1 MTLIYYFTFINWW
14 NCRSKRLDRIAQ
26 SMRQPNLSQST
37 LCSATSS
44 MLPNGQNGRSGGRN
58 SLDNGQIINAFS
70 NSSSPAHS
78 PNCPPGAIDIEVE
91 VGDHEVDTMFRDP
104 GPKPLIVARA
114 TPPLQVCIY
123 YQIPLSI
130 RLDFGFYVGASTA
143 VRGHWKTEYFGT
155 KSEKYQ
161 WP

>member
-1 MTLIYYFTFINWW
+1 
-14 NCRSKRLDRIAQ
+14 
-26 SMRQPNLSQST
+26 
-37 LCSATSS
+37 

-143 VRGHWKTEYFGT
+143 SEAVTGH
-155 KSEKYQ
+155 
-161 WP
+161 

>member
-1 MTLIYYFTFINWW
+1 M
-14 NCRSKRLDRIAQ
+14 DRIAQ

-37 LCSATSS
+37 LCSAASS
-44 MLPNGQNGRSGGRN
+44 MLPPSNGGQGRN

-114 TPPLQVCIY
+114 TPPLQVCIRFEDGEFPMSLVDACVMVKNVLTTTTLLLCLAATQTGICCQLWHVVCVY
-123 YQIPLSI
+123 ASKQIWGPS
-130 RLDFGFYVGASTA
+130 
-143 VRGHWKTEYFGT
+143 
-155 KSEKYQ
+155 
-161 WP
+161 